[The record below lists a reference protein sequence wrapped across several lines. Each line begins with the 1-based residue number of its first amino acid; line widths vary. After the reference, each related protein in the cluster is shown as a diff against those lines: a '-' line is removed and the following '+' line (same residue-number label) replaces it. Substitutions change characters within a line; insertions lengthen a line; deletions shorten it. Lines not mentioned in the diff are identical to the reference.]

1 MNKAYLTNDIEDSFF
16 TELDLDEAA
25 NVLGGYLGVDDSA
38 ANGGYTTGSAF
49 QFAVHNQTQLANQQ
63 GYDVSG
69 VDPYVIAAKS
79 RYNSRRISDDDYYL
93 YSIGL

>member
-1 MNKAYLTNDIEDSFF
+1 MDKAYLTNDIEDSFF

-38 ANGGYTTGSAF
+38 ANGGYFTGSAF
-49 QFAVHNQTQLANQQ
+49 GAAVHNQTQLASQR

-69 VDPYVIAAKS
+69 VDPYVLAAKS
-79 RYNSRRISDDDYYL
+79 RYNARKVSSDDYFL